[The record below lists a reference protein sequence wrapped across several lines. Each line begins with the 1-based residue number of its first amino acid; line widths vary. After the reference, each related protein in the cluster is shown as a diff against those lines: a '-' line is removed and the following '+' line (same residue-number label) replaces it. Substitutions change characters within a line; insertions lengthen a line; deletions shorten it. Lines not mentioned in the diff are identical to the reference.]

1 MAMEIGH
8 VHIKTYDPKKTAQF
22 YIDNFGATMKSE
34 AANGNIHLDLH
45 GVQLN
50 VTTIVA
56 AQKRKQMM
64 GIEHIALQT
73 DDYPGAIAR
82 LKSNGA
88 HIMLE
93 QVGSNGRHVA
103 FIEAP
108 DGAQMELIEKKY
120 RLRALPRGTPLL
132 VYWRETLM
140 TRAYNVVDADGHI
153 LEPLDLWDKYMEPRF
168 RDRAPRIVKEADG
181 RERLVIEEQTLGSKE
196 RGIGAIGAVGA
207 RQ

>member
-22 YIDNFGATMKSE
+22 YIDNFGATMKNE
-34 AANGNIHLDLH
+34 APNGNIQLNLH
-45 GVQLN
+45 GLQLN

-73 DDYPGAIAR
+73 DDYAGAIAK

-93 QVGSNGRHVA
+93 QVSNGRHVA

-108 DGAQMELIEKKY
+108 DGAQMELIEKK
-120 RLRALPRGTPLL
+120 
-132 VYWRETLM
+132 
-140 TRAYNVVDADGHI
+140 
-153 LEPLDLWDKYMEPRF
+153 
-168 RDRAPRIVKEADG
+168 
-181 RERLVIEEQTLGSKE
+181 
-196 RGIGAIGAVGA
+196 
-207 RQ
+207 

>member
-22 YIDNFGATMKSE
+22 YIENFGATMKNE
-34 AANGNIHLDLH
+34 APNGNIQLNLH
-45 GVQLN
+45 GLQLN

-73 DDYPGAIAR
+73 DDYAGAIAR

-108 DGAQMELIEKKY
+108 DGAQMELIEK
-120 RLRALPRGTPLL
+120 T
-132 VYWRETLM
+132 
-140 TRAYNVVDADGHI
+140 
-153 LEPLDLWDKYMEPRF
+153 
-168 RDRAPRIVKEADG
+168 
-181 RERLVIEEQTLGSKE
+181 
-196 RGIGAIGAVGA
+196 
-207 RQ
+207 